1 MIEENHPINETEPN
15 IVLARIKGKLVLVD
29 GYHRVLATQKLGK
42 IEIDADFAQCKDL
55 NEAYKLALESNTR
68 HGQDLSPEEIAKG
81 IARLRKSGE
90 TYGAISK
97 VVNMSIE
104 QIKKIETERI
114 IWKGGTKSFVVLK
127 NLVKDTAGSET
138 TEDDQKIYIS
148 RTQISL
154 LDQLIKLVE
163 DGFIDYK
170 NKEVQKRLEHLSEL
184 LGHIVAR

>member
-1 MIEENHPINETEPN
+1 M
-15 IVLARIKGKLVLVD
+15 
-29 GYHRVLATQKLGK
+29 QKLGK
-42 IEIDADFAQCKDL
+42 TEIQADFVECKNL
-55 NEAYKLALESNTR
+55 NDAYKLALSSNTC

-81 IARLRKSGE
+81 IAKLRKGGE
-90 TYGAISK
+90 SYGAISK
-97 VVNMSIE
+97 IVNMSIE

-127 NLVKDTAGSET
+127 NLVKGTAGTDT
-138 TEDDQKIYIS
+138 TEDDQKIYVS

-163 DGFIDYK
+163 DGLIDYK
-170 NKEVQKRLEHLSEL
+170 NKEVQKRVERLSEL